1 MGKPFLHARR
11 WLLPLTFICTAT
23 TAVAESTGDYWIVY
37 GKGERYNNEVFVANA
52 TGILQQPK
60 GIQSAQIIQLF
71 EDRSM
76 PTLTAYE
83 VQFKCKER
91 RVRFDNARAM
101 RRIDNVITNV
111 KTVDG
116 WIDPGKYDYWLQ
128 RSFAFVCARP
138 SATTTRCCR
147 WARCPLH
154 AWCRPSRQCS
164 SNCRASRPRNRPCAI
179 WMRCSAT
186 SRNEGRRLAALLRS
200 PTEQVSGKPLAASCR
215 P

>member
-11 WLLPLTFICTAT
+11 WLLPLAFICTAT

-83 VQFKCKER
+83 VQFKCG
-91 RVRFDNARAM
+91 A
-101 RRIDNVITNV
+101 
-111 KTVDG
+111 
-116 WIDPGKYDYWLQ
+116 Q
-128 RSFAFVCARP
+128 RPLRQR
-138 SATTTRCCR
+138 TR
-147 WARCPLH
+147 H
-154 AWCRPSRQCS
+154 APHRQ
-164 SNCRASRPRNRPCAI
+164 RHHQRENR
-179 WMRCSAT
+179 
-186 SRNEGRRLAALLRS
+186 RRLDRPGEIRL
-200 PTEQVSGKPLAASCR
+200 LAATLVR
-215 P
+215 LRLRLPAIRDNNQMLPLGKMPIARMVQTVQAMFVELQGVQAKKQTMRDLDAMLGNE

>member
-1 MGKPFLHARR
+1 MTLRGREQDIQGRTHGQTIPSRSALAAAAHLH
-11 WLLPLTFICTAT
+11 LHGNDC
-23 TAVAESTGDYWIVY
+23 VAESTGDYWIVY

-128 RSFAFVCARP
+128 RSFAFVCAPAIRDNNQMLP
-138 SATTTRCCR
+138 LGKMPI
-147 WARCPLH
+147 ARMVQTVQAMFVELQGVQ
-154 AWCRPSRQCS
+154 AKKQT
-164 SNCRASRPRNRPCAI
+164 
-179 WMRCSAT
+179 MRDLDAMLG
-186 SRNEGRRLAALLRS
+186 NE
-200 PTEQVSGKPLAASCR
+200 
-215 P
+215 

>member
-11 WLLPLTFICTAT
+11 WLLPLAFICTAT

-91 RVRFDNARAM
+91 SVRFDNARAM

-116 WIDPGKYDYWLQ
+116 WIDPEKYDYWLQ
-128 RSFAFVCARP
+128 RSFAFVCAPAIRDNNQMLP
-138 SATTTRCCR
+138 LGKMPI
-147 WARCPLH
+147 ARMVCFL
-154 AWCRPSRQCS
+154 AWTPCS
-164 SNCRASRPRNRPCAI
+164 STNIAWTVCT
-179 WMRCSAT
+179 MRDLDAMLG
-186 SRNEGRRLAALLRS
+186 NE
-200 PTEQVSGKPLAASCR
+200 
-215 P
+215 